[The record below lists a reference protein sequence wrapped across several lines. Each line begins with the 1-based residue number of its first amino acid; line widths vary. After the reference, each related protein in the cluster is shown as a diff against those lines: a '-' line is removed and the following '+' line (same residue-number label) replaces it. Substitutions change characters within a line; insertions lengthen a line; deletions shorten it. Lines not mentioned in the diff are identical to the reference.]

1 MQILEDVLQNQYNMT
16 VVFMVEH
23 NYQKFKHHLHLSQS
37 CHLWQFSCVVSDLMV
52 NPQLNKIEIVY
63 VDLDYLNSH
72 NTILLVIPNR
82 YEESSVFDDMEL
94 LNEEIYYSAEAPL

>member
-1 MQILEDVLQNQYNMT
+1 MYSKTNTIWRLYLWLNTTIKSLNTIYICRKVAIYGNLVVL
-16 VVFMVEH
+16 
-23 NYQKFKHHLHLSQS
+23 L
-37 CHLWQFSCVVSDLMV
+37 
-52 NPQLNKIEIVY
+52 LNKIEIVY